1 MHSESRHQ
9 QRHHKREAASLI
21 RRAAEQRHLDAG
33 DIARLTGLPPGQARA
48 ILSGF
53 GDTVPLR
60 ALDRTATA
68 LSD

>member
-1 MHSESRHQ
+1 MHSESREQ
-9 QRHHKREAASLI
+9 QRRRKLDAVTRI
-21 RRAAEQRHLDAG
+21 RRTADQRGLDAG

-53 GDTVPLR
+53 GDTVPLGT
-60 ALDRTATA
+60 LDRTATA

>member
-1 MHSESRHQ
+1 MHSESREQ
-9 QRHHKREAASLI
+9 QHRRKLEAVTRI
-21 RRAAEQRHLDAG
+21 RRTADQRHLDAG

-60 ALDRTATA
+60 ALDRTAAA